1 MCEDLKA
8 LFSSRPKSAEIGT
21 TDQRFPEQLSPS
33 ALWEMPRN
41 PQRVLPAHPP
51 AESTKRRRRLY
62 AAKQRRCSSL
72 ALKPRPRPPP
82 PHRSWDQASVSVDI
96 LASCSKSFEGKRRE
110 HINTTAVAGRKNCS
124 YFLIDKTEGRSCLQF
139 RCCCLGSPSVLCFGG
154 ASAPPS
160 PTRGASLGIG
170 ASPASKTQQPASCM
184 GGSGVVGRCAPLSAA
199 LQLGHSS
206 NRGRLAHTEAPG
218 APQPLDPSS
227 PPQGSLPV
235 PRDGNQAS

>member
-1 MCEDLKA
+1 MYSVPRGDIIHFPSLGLGIWRRKGKFSLQSHLHCIFPPQGKQKERERGLMCEDLKA

-124 YFLIDKTEGRSCLQF
+124 YFLIDKTEGRSC
-139 RCCCLGSPSVLCFGG
+139 
-154 ASAPPS
+154 
-160 PTRGASLGIG
+160 
-170 ASPASKTQQPASCM
+170 
-184 GGSGVVGRCAPLSAA
+184 
-199 LQLGHSS
+199 
-206 NRGRLAHTEAPG
+206 
-218 APQPLDPSS
+218 
-227 PPQGSLPV
+227 
-235 PRDGNQAS
+235 